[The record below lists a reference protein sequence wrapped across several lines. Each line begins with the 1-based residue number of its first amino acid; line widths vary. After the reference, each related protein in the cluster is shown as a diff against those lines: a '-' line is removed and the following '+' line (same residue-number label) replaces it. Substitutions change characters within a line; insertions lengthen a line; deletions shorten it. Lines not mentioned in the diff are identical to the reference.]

1 MLTRGATLFTLIKKY
16 PPIVTT
22 RNYVSNIVNRRV
34 YSTYTYTSFDIVSK
48 GGNVTLV
55 QNHYHEPNHCQNR
68 SSLE

>member
-16 PPIVTT
+16 TPIVTT

-34 YSTYTYTSFDIVSK
+34 YSTYTYTSFDI

-55 QNHYHEPNHCQNR
+55 QNHYHEPNHRQNR